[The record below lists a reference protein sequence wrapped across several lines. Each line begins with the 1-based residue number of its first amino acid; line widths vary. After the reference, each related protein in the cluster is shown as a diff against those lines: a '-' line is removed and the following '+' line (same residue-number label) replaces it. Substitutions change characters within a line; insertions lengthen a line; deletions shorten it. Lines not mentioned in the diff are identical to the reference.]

1 MSLSLTIFGYPGN
14 LSKLHITAYLLIS
27 IGIFAVHLHDF
38 HLRSS
43 PQTLVFTK
51 VASAEALQ
59 RREVIGVITHYPA
72 GCRIIDFPGFYGFRT
87 IKHYSA
93 LPHTYSLQKRCNP
106 HLFVA
111 ILTSLKQGLF
121 PKIYPCSLKAC
132 LMLLSFLP
140 Q

>member
-59 RREVIGVITHYPA
+59 SRDGFGVFIHSVP
-72 GCRIIDFPGFYGFRT
+72 
-87 IKHYSA
+87 
-93 LPHTYSLQKRCNP
+93 
-106 HLFVA
+106 
-111 ILTSLKQGLF
+111 
-121 PKIYPCSLKAC
+121 PCSSTFRLNPSSVYR
-132 LMLLSFLP
+132 LFTSRSVVMS
-140 Q
+140 

>member
-43 PQTLVFTK
+43 PQTPVFTR

-59 RREVIGVITHYPA
+59 SRKNLSRKRVITYYAVLKHILKFSVHHYQVLSS
-72 GCRIIDFPGFYGFRT
+72 IN
-87 IKHYSA
+87 
-93 LPHTYSLQKRCNP
+93 KR
-106 HLFVA
+106 LFVV
-111 ILTSLKQGLF
+111 LLLYLSLFMLYLRSSFVQ
-121 PKIYPCSLKAC
+121 KIFRSCDNSLKA
-132 LMLLSFLP
+132 STFFASWISA
-140 Q
+140 

>member
-43 PQTLVFTK
+43 PQTLVFTR

-59 RREVIGVITHYPA
+59 SRDATLE
-72 GCRIIDFPGFYGFRT
+72 
-87 IKHYSA
+87 
-93 LPHTYSLQKRCNP
+93 
-106 HLFVA
+106 
-111 ILTSLKQGLF
+111 TSH
-121 PKIYPCSLKAC
+121 
-132 LMLLSFLP
+132 
-140 Q
+140 